1 MARVFVG
8 FEYEDSRGRRFIS
21 SGPDKIVKVM
31 GPGGAKDPA
40 TRVLNTDMPLYIA
53 SPSQGR
59 GLKPHFAQLTR
70 LFIVVPDAP
79 LEITLNPQVNPTLSR
94 II

>member
-21 SGPDKIVKVM
+21 CGPDKIVKVL

-40 TRVLNTDMPLYIA
+40 TRVLNTDMPLYIP

-59 GLKPHFAQLTR
+59 GLKAHFAQLVR
-70 LFIVVPDAP
+70 LFIVVPDTP
-79 LEITLNPQVNPTLSR
+79 LEVTLNPQVNR
-94 II
+94 